1 MVVAI
6 GLFALWI
13 AGLVCALLCRG
24 GALGGWFRLVPSLG
38 EMVPRLSTEVGG
50 GRCEGSNS
58 LVKV

>member
-1 MVVAI
+1 MVPSREGEELVVAI

-38 EMVPRLSTEVGG
+38 EMEAQAQRR
-50 GRCEGSNS
+50 GRWGQM
-58 LVKV
+58 